1 MRMAYLKRK
10 ETVNSMHYNWGIV
23 GSGWIAHDM
32 ANALIQE
39 DVGIYGVASGHYSSA
54 IKFSEEFSIEHVYE
68 NYQSMFE
75 DENIDIVYI
84 ATPHNSHYEIMK
96 NALLH
101 NKHVFCEK
109 AITLNSKE
117 LDECV
122 KIAKER
128 HLVISDGVTLFH
140 MPLFK
145 ELKKVISSNSLG
157 PVKMIQVNFGSFKEY
172 DVNNRLFNPNLAGGA
187 LLDIGV
193 YAVSFARWFMSS
205 KPNTVLTTMTPFE
218 TGVDESSGILLQ
230 NKEMEIATISLTM
243 RAKQPKRGLVACEN
257 GYIEV
262 YNFPRADKATITY
275 TSNGH
280 TQEIVCGE
288 SGLALNYEI
297 RDMEEYVSN
306 LNGQTNL
313 QNIQDV
319 MDVLTQVQKAW
330 GKYE

>member
-1 MRMAYLKRK
+1 M
-10 ETVNSMHYNWGIV
+10 VNSVHYNWGIV

-39 DVGIYGVASGHYSSA
+39 GVGIYGVASGHYSSA
-54 IKFSEEFSIEHVYE
+54 KKFSEEFSIEHVYE
-68 NYQSMFE
+68 NYQAMFE

-96 NALLH
+96 DALLH
-101 NKHVFCEK
+101 DKHVFCEK
-109 AITLNSKE
+109 AITLNSTE

-128 HLVISDGVTLFH
+128 NLVISDGVTLFH

-172 DVNNRLFNPNLAGGA
+172 DVNNRFFNPNLAGGA

-193 YAVSFARWFMSS
+193 YAVSFARWFMGS

-257 GYIEV
+257 GYIDL

-275 TSNGH
+275 TSDGH
-280 TQEIVCGE
+280 TEEIVCGE
-288 SGLALNYEI
+288 SSLALNYEI
-297 RDMEEYVSN
+297 RDMEEYVSS

-313 QNIQDV
+313 EYIQDV
-319 MDVLTQVQKAW
+319 MDVLTRVQESW
-330 GKYE
+330 NEHE